1 MAVALR
7 SPYDADLMPSE
18 LALVCTYGIQAP
30 QMEALADALVG
41 RIPFEGRLPVSL
53 GPGASGGFAEAGRT
67 R

>member
-1 MAVALR
+1 MTR
-7 SPYDADLMPSE
+7 ISCPPE

-41 RIPFEGRLPVSL
+41 LDPVPMAGSRSAL
-53 GPGASGGFAEAGRT
+53 GAETSDGFAEAGRT